1 MKMCPICEKG
11 NLIEVEDIILEIE
24 GHIFILKGE
33 RCTNCNEEFPFEK
46 ETQKM
51 MENSKKI
58 RINNKFSESK

>member
-51 MENSKKI
+51 MENSK
-58 RINNKFSESK
+58 R